1 MAENYVTS
9 IGSNLNLR
17 KFSPEPDSSFLQR
30 VGTTARNL
38 AGYAG
43 TAAQFAGGAA
53 LGSEFA
59 GLIQTQSEA
68 QMQMMVMSMH
78 SNLSR
83 TDHETRM
90 AAVRNMR
97 VA

>member
-17 KFSPEPDSSFLQR
+17 KFSPEPNSSFLQR
-30 VGTTARNL
+30 VGTTARNI
-38 AGYAG
+38 AGVAG
-43 TAAQFAGGAA
+43 SAAEIAGNAA
-53 LGSEFA
+53 LGGEFS
-59 GLIQTQSEA
+59 GLLQAQTDA
-68 QMQMMVMSMH
+68 QMQLMVMTMH

-90 AAVRNMR
+90 ASVRNMR